1 MNFGPPGVWRPS
13 LKTSLA
19 KAGDP
24 AKNSELI

>member
-1 MNFGPPGVWRPS
+1 MNFRPLGVWRPS
-13 LKTSLA
+13 LMTSLA